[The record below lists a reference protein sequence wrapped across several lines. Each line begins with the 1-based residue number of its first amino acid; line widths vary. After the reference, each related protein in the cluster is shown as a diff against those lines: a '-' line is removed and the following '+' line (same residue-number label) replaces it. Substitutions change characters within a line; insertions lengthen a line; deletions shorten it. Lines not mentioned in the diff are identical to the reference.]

1 MELTLTMNDDLTKFL
16 TLLHNP
22 CWVFLTHSCQS
33 SHQFL
38 GFSLILCLDG
48 TRELRIRIL
57 DEVES
62 VLAVLAIEGIASLD
76 ILQLNGTADITS
88 PKFINRHTVSTCTYI
103 YLTYALL

>member
-1 MELTLTMNDDLTKFL
+1 MNDDLTKLL

-22 CWVFLTHSCQS
+22 CWVFLTHSCQGR
-33 SHQFL
+33 HKFL
-38 GFSLILCLDG
+38 GLSLILCLDS

-88 PKFINRHTVSTCTYI
+88 LKFINRYTIGTCTYI
-103 YLTYALL
+103 YLTDTLL